1 VVLIWVL
8 MLRFY
13 LGTTKPNKKNKRNSR
28 TKKKRVRIAKPMP
41 RTRGCDKQLG
51 SNSFRNGFD
60 LVRMLRFY
68 LGTTKPEK
76 KKQATEIKQK

>member
-1 VVLIWVL
+1 
-8 MLRFY
+8 
-13 LGTTKPNKKNKRNSR
+13 
-28 TKKKRVRIAKPMP
+28 MP

>member
-1 VVLIWVL
+1 
-8 MLRFY
+8 
-13 LGTTKPNKKNKRNSR
+13 
-28 TKKKRVRIAKPMP
+28 MP

-76 KKQATEIKQK
+76 KNKQRKLNKNKIVRIAKPMQRTRGCDKQLGSNSFHNGFDLVWMLVI